1 MPRNDKRSK
10 KNISYSCPISMLVG
24 RSLPQSLACPH
35 CPLQAFGCHIFLC
48 NLLSHL
54 LDWVVFSPVVCIWK
68 RMARI
73 NQLVGSLRSRSQG
86 SATRRRL
93 QHIHVSEGGRLGK
106 KSWSLIH
113 TNSFRT
119 DKHSALKHGL
129 VDTFNRRAQFEDS
142 EILHENDC
150 VSFYQ
155 WPLDWEGWVLRWLRS
170 YLEPALRISSC
181 SSTGRG
187 LLCSASYWKGNCHAF
202 VVFVVVC
209 LFVHMTLC
217 CCS

>member
-1 MPRNDKRSK
+1 MTNEAK
-10 KNISYSCPISMLVG
+10 KTSVTPV
-24 RSLPQSLACPH
+24 P
-35 CPLQAFGCHIFLC
+35 FLC
-48 NLLSHL
+48 HFLSHSPALIVLSKL
-54 LDWVVFSPVVCIWK
+54 LVVTYFCAICNLQSALNASYRLGGFFSPGVCISK

-155 WPLDWEGWVLRWLRS
+155 WPLDWEGWVLRWWRS
-170 YLEPALRISSC
+170 YLEPALRISWC